1 MEKFDKAIRVGD
13 QIELRSKENN
23 AFLATERVF
32 GGICPASEGS
42 PFYACSFCQ
51 LPHRNK
57 AGKKKLVFLGEVEN
71 ELPEPFFDQLIELAR
86 RFFCWRWYYNTS
98 DADDTAMEGFYSLLR
113 NFTRT
118 HDITQ
123 ITLVPALTLDW
134 NVGILTIQQW
144 YADDALEIKP
154 KTVLASQLGKMTVAD
169 RQSARRKFFYAPD
182 ALRALMGLA
191 AQNRHR
197 RNFASQTVDYYFG

>member
-1 MEKFDKAIRVGD
+1 MDKFDKAIRVGD
-13 QIELRSKENN
+13 QIELRSKENDS
-23 AFLATERVF
+23 FLKTERVF

-42 PFYACSFCQ
+42 PFYACCFCQ
-51 LPHRNK
+51 LPDRTK
-57 AGKKKLVFLGEVEN
+57 SGKKKLVFLGEVEN
-71 ELPEPFFDQLIELAR
+71 ELPEPFFEQLIELSR
-86 RFFCWRWYYNTS
+86 RFFSWHWYYNTS

-134 NVGILTIQQW
+134 NVGILTLQQW
-144 YADDALEIKP
+144 SADKALEIHP
-154 KTVLASQLGKMTVAD
+154 GTVLASQLGKMTVAD

-191 AQNRHR
+191 AQDRYR
-197 RNFASQTVDYYFG
+197 RNYTSQTVDYYFG